1 MTRNLLNYFFIFVFG
16 MIGLFVLYGLP
27 LINVYMAQINDTKK
41 VLTLLPLS
49 IAKQSEDVQSYF
61 QEIITRKKYFFN

>member
-1 MTRNLLNYFFIFVFG
+1 

-27 LINVYMAQINDTKK
+27 LINAHMTEINDTKK
-41 VLTLLPLS
+41 VLSLLPLS

-61 QEIITRKKYFFN
+61 QEIILRKKYFFN